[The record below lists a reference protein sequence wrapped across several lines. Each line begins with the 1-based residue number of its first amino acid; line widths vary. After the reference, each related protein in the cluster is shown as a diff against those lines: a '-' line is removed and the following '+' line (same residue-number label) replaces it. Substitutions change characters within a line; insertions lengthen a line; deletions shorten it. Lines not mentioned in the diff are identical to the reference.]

1 MTFKKIA
8 LVAATSL
15 AALSLTACS
24 TSTSSQSSS
33 SSKSTAASSSSSKSA
48 NKINESNF
56 NKIKI
61 GDNGSTI
68 KQVQALFGKK
78 ASQTSE
84 VQVSGTTAKNYT
96 WSGLEGGNTVSGIS
110 VAFANGKAV
119 QKTITGKKV
128 TRPKKISQADFEK
141 VQTGMSE
148 SQVKKLLGEPD
159 TFSYAVIGGQSI
171 DVFSYTTGVKGD
183 VGANAM
189 FTFNNDAV
197 TTKSQFGLQ

>member
-1 MTFKKIA
+1 MTFKKIS

-15 AALSLTACS
+15 AALSLTACGA
-24 TSTSSQSSS
+24 STSSQSSS
-33 SSKSTAASSSSSKSA
+33 SSKSATTSASSKST
-48 NKINESNF
+48 NKVNESNF

-61 GDNGSTI
+61 GSNGSTI

-159 TFSYAVIGGQSI
+159 TFSYAVINGQSI

-183 VGANAM
+183 AGANAM

>member
-15 AALSLTACS
+15 VALSLTACGA
-24 TSTSSQSSS
+24 STSSQSSS
-33 SSKSTAASSSSSKSA
+33 SSKSATTSASSKST
-48 NKINESNF
+48 NKVNESNF

-61 GDNGSTI
+61 GSNGSTI

-96 WSGLEGGNTVSGIS
+96 WSGLEGGNIVSGIS

-128 TRPKKISQADFEK
+128 VRSKKISQADFEK
-141 VQTGMSE
+141 VQTGMSK

-159 TFSYAVIGGQSI
+159 TFSYAVINGQSI

-189 FTFNNDAV
+189 FTFNNDSM
-197 TTKSQFGLQ
+197 TTKSQSGLQ

>member
-1 MTFKKIA
+1 MTFKKVA

-15 AALSLTACS
+15 AALSLTACGA
-24 TSTSSQSSS
+24 STSSQSSS
-33 SSKSTAASSSSSKSA
+33 SSKSTATSVSSKST
-48 NKINESNF
+48 NKVNESNF
-56 NKIKI
+56 SKIKI
-61 GDNGSTI
+61 GSNGSTI

-78 ASQTSE
+78 ANQTSE

-128 TRPKKISQADFEK
+128 TRSKKISQADFEK
-141 VQTGMSE
+141 VQTGMSK

-159 TFSYAVIGGQSI
+159 TYSDAVINGQNT

-189 FTFNNDAV
+189 FTFTNDAV
-197 TTKSQFGLQ
+197 TTKSQSGLQ

>member
-15 AALSLTACS
+15 AALSLTACGA
-24 TSTSSQSSS
+24 STSSQSSS
-33 SSKSTAASSSSSKSA
+33 SSKSTATSVSSKST
-48 NKINESNF
+48 NKVNESNF

-61 GDNGSTI
+61 GSNGSTI

-96 WSGLEGGNTVSGIS
+96 WSGLEGGNTVSSIS
-110 VAFANGKAV
+110 VAFSNGKAV

-128 TRPKKISQADFEK
+128 VRSKKISQADFEK
-141 VQTGMSE
+141 VQTGMSK

-159 TFSYAVIGGQSI
+159 TFSYAVINGQSI

-189 FTFNNDAV
+189 FTFNNDSMTA
-197 TTKSQFGLQ
+197 KSQSGLQ

>member
-8 LVAATSL
+8 LVAAAGL
-15 AALSLTACS
+15 AALSMTACS
-24 TSTSSQSSS
+24 ASNSSQSSS
-33 SSKSTAASSSSSKSA
+33 SSKSTASSSSSSKPA
-48 NKINESNF
+48 NKVNESNF

-61 GDNGSTI
+61 GSNGSTI

-128 TRPKKISQADFEK
+128 TRSKKISQADFEK
-141 VQTGMSE
+141 VQTGMSK
-148 SQVKKLLGEPD
+148 SQVKKMLGEPD
-159 TFSYAVIGGQSI
+159 TFSYAVISGQSI

-197 TTKSQFGLQ
+197 TTKSQSGLQ

>member
-1 MTFKKIA
+1 MEFKKVS
-8 LVAATSL
+8 LVVATSL
-15 AALSLTACS
+15 AALSLTACGA
-24 TSTSSQSSS
+24 STSSQSSS
-33 SSKSTAASSSSSKSA
+33 SSKSTATSVSSKSA
-48 NKINESNF
+48 NKVNESNF

-61 GDNGSTI
+61 GSNGSTI

-110 VAFANGKAV
+110 IAFANGKAV

-128 TRPKKISQADFEK
+128 VRSKKISQADFEK
-141 VQTGMSE
+141 VQTGMSK

-159 TFSYAVIGGQSI
+159 TFSYAVINGQSI

-189 FTFNNDAV
+189 FTFNNDSM
-197 TTKSQFGLQ
+197 TTKSQSGLQ

>member
-15 AALSLTACS
+15 AALSLTACGA
-24 TSTSSQSSS
+24 STSSQSSS
-33 SSKSTAASSSSSKSA
+33 SSKSATTSASSKST
-48 NKINESNF
+48 NKVNESNF

-61 GDNGSTI
+61 GSNGSTI

-84 VQVSGTTAKNYT
+84 VQVSGITAKNYT

-128 TRPKKISQADFEK
+128 TRSKKISQADFEK
-141 VQTGMSE
+141 VQTGMSK

-159 TFSYAVIGGQSI
+159 TFSYAVINGQSI

-197 TTKSQFGLQ
+197 TTKSQSGLQ

>member
-8 LVAATSL
+8 LVAATGL

-24 TSTSSQSSS
+24 ASNSSQSSS
-33 SSKSTAASSSSSKSA
+33 SSKSTASSSSSSKPA
-48 NKINESNF
+48 NNVNESNF

-61 GDNGSTI
+61 GSNGSTI

-128 TRPKKISQADFEK
+128 TRSKKISQADFEK
-141 VQTGMSE
+141 VQTGMSK
-148 SQVKKLLGEPD
+148 SQVKKMLGEPD
-159 TFSYAVIGGQSI
+159 TFSYAVISGQSI

-197 TTKSQFGLQ
+197 TTKSQSGLQ

>member
-15 AALSLTACS
+15 AALSLTACGA
-24 TSTSSQSSS
+24 STSSQSSS
-33 SSKSTAASSSSSKSA
+33 SSKSTAASSSSSKPA

-61 GDNGSTI
+61 GSNGSTI

-78 ASQTSE
+78 ANQTSE

-110 VAFANGKAV
+110 IAFANGKAV

-159 TFSYAVIGGQSI
+159 TLSYAVINGQSI

-183 VGANAM
+183 IGANAM
-189 FTFNNDAV
+189 FTFNNDSMTA
-197 TTKSQFGLQ
+197 KSQSGLK

>member
-1 MTFKKIA
+1 MEFKKVS
-8 LVAATSL
+8 LVVATSL
-15 AALSLTACS
+15 AALSLTACGA
-24 TSTSSQSSS
+24 STSSQSSS
-33 SSKSTAASSSSSKSA
+33 SSKSTATSSSSKST
-48 NKINESNF
+48 NKVNESNF

-61 GDNGSTI
+61 GSNGSTI

-110 VAFANGKAV
+110 VAFVNGKAV

-128 TRPKKISQADFEK
+128 TRSKKISQADFEK
-141 VQTGMSE
+141 VQTGMSK
-148 SQVKKLLGEPD
+148 SQVKKLIGEPD
-159 TFSYAVIGGQSI
+159 TFSYAVINGQSI

-197 TTKSQFGLQ
+197 TTKSQSGLQ

>member
-8 LVAATSL
+8 LVAATGL

-24 TSTSSQSSS
+24 ASNSSQSSS
-33 SSKSTAASSSSSKSA
+33 SSKSTAASSSSSKPA
-48 NKINESNF
+48 NKVNESNF

-61 GDNGSTI
+61 GSNGSTI

-128 TRPKKISQADFEK
+128 TRSKKISQADFEK
-141 VQTGMSE
+141 VQTGMSK
-148 SQVKKLLGEPD
+148 SQVKKMLGEPD
-159 TFSYAVIGGQSI
+159 TFSYAVISGQSI

-197 TTKSQFGLQ
+197 TTKSQSGLQ

>member
-8 LVAATSL
+8 LVAATGL

-24 TSTSSQSSS
+24 ASNSSQSSS
-33 SSKSTAASSSSSKSA
+33 SSKSTAASSSSSKPA
-48 NKINESNF
+48 NKVNESNF

-61 GDNGSTI
+61 GSNGSTI

-128 TRPKKISQADFEK
+128 TRSKKISQADFEK
-141 VQTGMSE
+141 VQTGMSK
-148 SQVKKLLGEPD
+148 SQVKKMLGEPD
-159 TFSYAVIGGQSI
+159 TFSYAVISGQSI

-197 TTKSQFGLQ
+197 TAKSQSGLQ

>member
-1 MTFKKIA
+1 MEFKKVA
-8 LVAATSL
+8 LVVATGL
-15 AALSLTACS
+15 VALSMTACS
-24 TSTSSQSSS
+24 ASTSSQSSS
-33 SSKSTAASSSSSKSA
+33 SSKSAATSSSNKST
-48 NKINESNF
+48 NKVNESNF

-61 GDNGSTI
+61 GSNGSTI

-96 WSGLEGGNTVSGIS
+96 WTGLEGGNTVSGIS

-128 TRPKKISQADFEK
+128 TRSKKISQADFEK
-141 VQTGMSE
+141 VQTGMSK

-159 TFSYAVIGGQSI
+159 TFSYAVINGQII

-197 TTKSQFGLQ
+197 TAKSQSGLQ

>member
-1 MTFKKIA
+1 MAFKKVA
-8 LVAATSL
+8 LVVATSL

-24 TSTSSQSSS
+24 ASTSSQSSS
-33 SSKSTAASSSSSKSA
+33 SSKSATTSVSSKST
-48 NKINESNF
+48 NKVNERNF

-61 GDNGSTI
+61 GNNGSTI

-128 TRPKKISQADFEK
+128 TRSKKISQADFEK
-141 VQTGMSE
+141 VQTGQSK
-148 SQVKKLLGEPD
+148 SQVKKQLGEPD
-159 TFSYAVIGGQSI
+159 TFSYAMINGQSI
-171 DVFSYTTGVKGD
+171 DVFSYTTGIKGD

-189 FTFNNDAV
+189 FTFNNDAL
-197 TTKSQFGLQ
+197 TTKSQSGLQ

>member
-1 MTFKKIA
+1 MEFKKVS
-8 LVAATSL
+8 LVVATSL
-15 AALSLTACS
+15 AALSLTACGA
-24 TSTSSQSSS
+24 STSSQSSS
-33 SSKSTAASSSSSKSA
+33 SSKSATTSASSKST
-48 NKINESNF
+48 NKVNESNF

-61 GDNGSTI
+61 GSNGSTI
-68 KQVQALFGKK
+68 KQVQDLFGKK

-96 WSGLEGGNTVSGIS
+96 WSGLEGGNTVSSIS

-128 TRPKKISQADFEK
+128 VRSKKISQADFEK
-141 VQTGMSE
+141 VQTGMSK

-159 TFSYAVIGGQSI
+159 TFSYAVINGQSI

-189 FTFNNDAV
+189 FTFNNDSM
-197 TTKSQFGLQ
+197 TTKSQSGLQ

>member
-8 LVAATSL
+8 LVAATGL

-24 TSTSSQSSS
+24 ASTSSQSSS
-33 SSKSTAASSSSSKSA
+33 SSKSTAVSSSSSKSA
-48 NKINESNF
+48 NKVNESNF

-61 GDNGSTI
+61 GSNGSTI

-78 ASQTSE
+78 ANQTSE

-128 TRPKKISQADFEK
+128 TRSKKISQADFEK
-141 VQTGMSE
+141 VQTGMSK

-159 TFSYAVIGGQSI
+159 TFSYAVISGQSI

-197 TTKSQFGLQ
+197 TTKSQSGLQ

>member
-110 VAFANGKAV
+110 VAFANRKAV

>member
-1 MTFKKIA
+1 MVIKKVA

-15 AALSLTACS
+15 VALSMTACGA
-24 TSTSSQSSS
+24 STSSQSSS
-33 SSKSTAASSSSSKSA
+33 SSKSTATSSSSKST
-48 NKINESNF
+48 NKVNESNF

-61 GDNGSTI
+61 GNNGSTI
-68 KQVQALFGKK
+68 KEVQALFGKK

-110 VAFANGKAV
+110 VAFVNGKAV

-128 TRPKKISQADFEK
+128 TRSKKISQADFEK
-141 VQTGMSE
+141 VQTGMSK
-148 SQVKKLLGEPD
+148 SQVKKLIGEPD
-159 TFSYAVIGGQSI
+159 TFSYAVINGQSI

-197 TTKSQFGLQ
+197 TTKSQSGLQ

>member
-8 LVAATSL
+8 LVAATGL

-24 TSTSSQSSS
+24 ASNSSQSSS
-33 SSKSTAASSSSSKSA
+33 SSKSTASSSSSSKPA
-48 NKINESNF
+48 NNVNESNF

-61 GDNGSTI
+61 GSNGSTI

-128 TRPKKISQADFEK
+128 TRSKKISQADFEK
-141 VQTGMSE
+141 VQTGMSK
-148 SQVKKLLGEPD
+148 SQVKKMLGEPD
-159 TFSYAVIGGQSI
+159 TFSYAVISGQSI
-171 DVFSYTTGVKGD
+171 DAFSYTTGVKGD

-197 TTKSQFGLQ
+197 TTKSQSGLQ

>member
-1 MTFKKIA
+1 MEFKKVS
-8 LVAATSL
+8 LVVATSL
-15 AALSLTACS
+15 AALSLTACGA
-24 TSTSSQSSS
+24 STSSQSSS
-33 SSKSTAASSSSSKSA
+33 SSKSATTSASSKST
-48 NKINESNF
+48 NKVNESNF

-61 GDNGSTI
+61 GSNGSTI

-128 TRPKKISQADFEK
+128 VRSKKISQADFEK
-141 VQTGMSE
+141 VQTGMSK

-159 TFSYAVIGGQSI
+159 TFSYAVINGQSI

-189 FTFNNDAV
+189 FTFNNDSM
-197 TTKSQFGLQ
+197 TTKSQSGLQ

>member
-15 AALSLTACS
+15 VALSLTACGA
-24 TSTSSQSSS
+24 STSSQSSS
-33 SSKSTAASSSSSKSA
+33 SSKSATTSASSKST
-48 NKINESNF
+48 NKVNESNF

-61 GDNGSTI
+61 GSNGSTI

-128 TRPKKISQADFEK
+128 VRSKKISQADFEK
-141 VQTGMSE
+141 VQTGMSK

-159 TFSYAVIGGQSI
+159 TFSYAVINGQSI

-189 FTFNNDAV
+189 FTFNNDSM
-197 TTKSQFGLQ
+197 TTKSQSGLQ

>member
-1 MTFKKIA
+1 MQFKKVA

-15 AALSLTACS
+15 AALSLTACGA
-24 TSTSSQSSS
+24 STSSQSPS
-33 SSKSTAASSSSSKSA
+33 SSKSTTTSVSSKST
-48 NKINESNF
+48 NKVNESNF

-61 GDNGSTI
+61 GSNGSTI

-84 VQVSGTTAKNYT
+84 IQVSGTTAKNYT

-128 TRPKKISQADFEK
+128 TRSKKISQADFEK
-141 VQTGMSE
+141 VQTGMSK
-148 SQVKKLLGEPD
+148 SQVKKQLGEPD
-159 TFSYAVIGGQSI
+159 TFSYAVINGQSI

-197 TTKSQFGLQ
+197 TTKSQSGLQ

>member
-15 AALSLTACS
+15 AALSLTACGA
-24 TSTSSQSSS
+24 STSSQSSS
-33 SSKSTAASSSSSKSA
+33 SSKSATTSASSKST
-48 NKINESNF
+48 NKVNESNF

-61 GDNGSTI
+61 GSNGSTI

-110 VAFANGKAV
+110 IAFANGKAV

-128 TRPKKISQADFEK
+128 TRSKKISQADFEK
-141 VQTGMSE
+141 VQTGMSK

-159 TFSYAVIGGQSI
+159 TFSYAVISGQNI
-171 DVFSYTTGVKGD
+171 DAFSYTTGVKGD

-197 TTKSQFGLQ
+197 TTKSQSGLQ

>member
-1 MTFKKIA
+1 MEFKKVS
-8 LVAATSL
+8 LVVATSL
-15 AALSLTACS
+15 AALSLTACGA
-24 TSTSSQSSS
+24 STSSQSSS
-33 SSKSTAASSSSSKSA
+33 SSKSTATSVSSKSA
-48 NKINESNF
+48 NKVNESNF

-61 GDNGSTI
+61 GSNGSTI

-128 TRPKKISQADFEK
+128 VRSKKISQADFEK
-141 VQTGMSE
+141 VQTGMSK

-159 TFSYAVIGGQSI
+159 TFSYAVINGQSI

-189 FTFNNDAV
+189 FTFNNDSM
-197 TTKSQFGLQ
+197 TTKSQSGLQ

>member
-1 MTFKKIA
+1 MVFKKVA

-15 AALSLTACS
+15 VALSMTACGA
-24 TSTSSQSSS
+24 STSSQSSS
-33 SSKSTAASSSSSKSA
+33 SSKSTATSSSSKST
-48 NKINESNF
+48 NKVNESNF

-61 GDNGSTI
+61 GNNGSTI
-68 KQVQALFGKK
+68 EEVQALFGKK
-78 ASQTSE
+78 ANQTSE

-110 VAFANGKAV
+110 VAFVNGKAV

-128 TRPKKISQADFEK
+128 TRSKKISQADFEK
-141 VQTGMSE
+141 VQTGMSK

-159 TFSYAVIGGQSI
+159 TFSYAVINGQSI

-197 TTKSQFGLQ
+197 TTKSQSGLQ

>member
-15 AALSLTACS
+15 AALSLTACGA
-24 TSTSSQSSS
+24 STSSQSSS
-33 SSKSTAASSSSSKSA
+33 SSKSAATSSSNKST
-48 NKINESNF
+48 NKVNESNF

-61 GDNGSTI
+61 GSNGSTI

-128 TRPKKISQADFEK
+128 VRSKKISQADFEK

-159 TFSYAVIGGQSI
+159 TFSYAVINGQSI

-197 TTKSQFGLQ
+197 TAKSQSGLQ

>member
-15 AALSLTACS
+15 AALSLTACGA
-24 TSTSSQSSS
+24 STSSQSSS
-33 SSKSTAASSSSSKSA
+33 SSKSATTSASSKST
-48 NKINESNF
+48 NKVNESNF

-61 GDNGSTI
+61 GSNGSTI

-128 TRPKKISQADFEK
+128 TRSKKISQADFEK
-141 VQTGMSE
+141 VQTGMSK

-159 TFSYAVIGGQSI
+159 TFSYAVINGQSI

-197 TTKSQFGLQ
+197 TTKSQSGLQ

>member
-1 MTFKKIA
+1 MEFKKVS
-8 LVAATSL
+8 LVVATSL
-15 AALSLTACS
+15 AALSLTACGA
-24 TSTSSQSSS
+24 STSSQSSS
-33 SSKSTAASSSSSKSA
+33 SSKSTATSVSSKSA
-48 NKINESNF
+48 NKVNESNF

-61 GDNGSTI
+61 GSNGSTI
-68 KQVQALFGKK
+68 KQVQALFDKK

-128 TRPKKISQADFEK
+128 VRSKKISQADFEK
-141 VQTGMSE
+141 VQTGMSK

-159 TFSYAVIGGQSI
+159 TFSYAVINGQSI

-189 FTFNNDAV
+189 FTFNNDSM
-197 TTKSQFGLQ
+197 TTKSQSGLQ

>member
-1 MTFKKIA
+1 M
-8 LVAATSL
+8 
-15 AALSLTACS
+15 TACGA
-24 TSTSSQSSS
+24 STSSQSSS
-33 SSKSTAASSSSSKSA
+33 SSKSTATSSSSKST
-48 NKINESNF
+48 NKVNESNF

-61 GDNGSTI
+61 GNNGSTI
-68 KQVQALFGKK
+68 KEVQALFGKK

-110 VAFANGKAV
+110 VAFVNGKAV

-128 TRPKKISQADFEK
+128 TRSKKISQADFEK
-141 VQTGMSE
+141 VQTGMSK
-148 SQVKKLLGEPD
+148 SQVKKLIGEPD
-159 TFSYAVIGGQSI
+159 TFSYAVINGQSI

-197 TTKSQFGLQ
+197 TTKSQSGLQ

>member
-1 MTFKKIA
+1 MQFKKVA

-15 AALSLTACS
+15 AALSLTACGA
-24 TSTSSQSSS
+24 STSSQSSS
-33 SSKSTAASSSSSKSA
+33 SSKSTTTSVSSKST
-48 NKINESNF
+48 NKVNESNF

-61 GDNGSTI
+61 GSNGSTI

-128 TRPKKISQADFEK
+128 TRSKKISQADFEK
-141 VQTGMSE
+141 VQTGMSK
-148 SQVKKLLGEPD
+148 SQVKKQLGEPD
-159 TFSYAVIGGQSI
+159 TFSYAVINGQSI

-197 TTKSQFGLQ
+197 TTKSQSGLQ